1 MKKISSFLSKLSN
14 KNYLKVWLAYHLGLF
29 AFFALV
35 FCINPS
41 RISIDADLFNM
52 FPRPFEEEGIRNADE
67 KLTENVG
74 QNVFILVSHQD
85 FSKAKEAAVSVYN
98 KLSASENFK
107 SLSLYSDIDQLKE
120 ITDFVY
126 DYRWNL
132 LSDEDIELINSDGG
146 AQLFAQNALAQ
157 AYSPFTILPLD
168 NLDSD
173 PFMLAESNL
182 NNYLLLLQT
191 LLDFFLCLL

>member
-85 FSKAKEAAVSVYN
+85 FSKAKEAAE
-98 KLSASENFK
+98 ENGTPYGITISTTPK
-107 SLSLYSDIDQLKE
+107 NHWVLNSLIAGNSL
-120 ITDFVY
+120 
-126 DYRWNL
+126 
-132 LSDEDIELINSDGG
+132 ELIK
-146 AQLFAQNALAQ
+146 
-157 AYSPFTILPLD
+157 
-168 NLDSD
+168 
-173 PFMLAESNL
+173 
-182 NNYLLLLQT
+182 LQRKN
-191 LLDFFLCLL
+191 